1 MNESAGT
8 FQLQEPVKPEA
19 LVPASWVEPWMFAV
33 GGAILLAFLAALFFR
48 RKIVAKPDPMAV
60 RRAAFADALKTLEGI
75 NPAVQPREAA
85 VQSSLIVR
93 RYLSVAAGDPALFET
108 HEEYLA
114 RHEALKDFSEE
125 ARASAAAGFT
135 RLAELKYAEEI
146 PATETATVIAD
157 SRKLL
162 ETLHYGFLK

>member
-1 MNESAGT
+1 MNEHAGT

-33 GGAILLAFLAALFFR
+33 GGAILLACLAALFFR
-48 RKIVAKPDPMAV
+48 RKKSSKLDPMAV
-60 RRAAFADALKTLEGI
+60 RRAAFAEAVKALEGI
-75 NPAVQPREAA
+75 DPTVPPRQAA

-114 RHEALKDFSEE
+114 RHEALKDFSVE

-146 PATETATVIAD
+146 PTAEATTVITD

-162 ETLHYGFLK
+162 ETLHHGFLK